1 MYKKTLLIN
10 EKGIE
15 FQGYSLNSFK
25 PSTGELIF
33 NTAMTGFVEIISDPS
48 YVNQLV
54 TFTSSHIGNYG
65 MTKED
70 LESEEPR
77 ISGLITRSLTSK
89 PSSWRSQQSLTD
101 WLNNYSIPYSWGF
114 DVRSITKHLRESGS
128 STFAL
133 GQDIESKEL
142 LSIAMEAKSI
152 IGDDSALTAGVGE
165 LNPRNC
171 IGKIGILDLGSKNSI
186 DNIIRSYNLD
196 TIRLSPELSAD
207 KILSLHLKG
216 LIISNGPGDPRSLVE
231 VTKTVKQLLGKLP
244 IFGICLG
251 HQLLGLAVGIN
262 VEKLSF
268 GHHGSNHPVKVEGFD
283 NALITAQNH
292 GFTLENIKKTIN
304 HEEYGEINQF
314 ATNLNDGSNEGLSIW
329 ESNAYSVQF
338 HPESGPGPSDG
349 KKVFEPFITLIEN
362 SED

>member
-1 MYKKTLLIN
+1 M
-10 EKGIE
+10 
-15 FQGYSLNSFK
+15 
-25 PSTGELIF
+25 
-33 NTAMTGFVEIISDPS
+33 
-48 YVNQLV
+48 V
-54 TFTSSHIGNYG
+54 T
-65 MTKED
+65 
-70 LESEEPR
+70 
-77 ISGLITRSLTSK
+77 ITRT
-89 PSSWRSQQSLTD
+89 PSM
-101 WLNNYSIPYSWGF
+101 
-114 DVRSITKHLRESGS
+114 VKHIKIDDEDYHRLKAMGKGS
-128 STFAL
+128 FAV
-133 GQDIESKEL
+133 K
-142 LSIAMEAKSI
+142 
-152 IGDDSALTAGVGE
+152 
-165 LNPRNC
+165 
-171 IGKIGILDLGSKNSI
+171 
-186 DNIIRSYNLD
+186 
-196 TIRLSPELSAD
+196 
-207 KILSLHLKG
+207 
-216 LIISNGPGDPRSLVE
+216 
-231 VTKTVKQLLGKLP
+231 VKQLLAKLP